1 MAFQQCL
8 TSVPL
13 LNPSEDVKSSKP
25 FLELRTEIGMYN
37 FESFFVFIFPHL
49 YGCSPSPCP
58 VAAVC
63 AALMEW
69 QRFTVVPAL
78 SWWDREAPHALMSGK
93 LVTVGSSIM
102 KTLKAAPSRLST
114 ACLSV
119 ENSSSL
125 KEDWS
130 LAGRGHTGLD
140 TGLCN
145 PLNLHW
151 TGVGL
156 FESQTSFWCRD
167 RRRALEL
174 HSHFSSAE
182 ILKQFIPWSGCCW
195 VCWSCPF
202 LLLQLKNYSWRR
214 N

>member
-1 MAFQQCL
+1 MAFQQHL

-13 LNPSEDVKSSKP
+13 LNPNEDVESS
-25 FLELRTEIGMYN
+25 FLELRREIGMYH
-37 FESFFVFIFPHL
+37 FSGSFTFSHL
-49 YGCSPSPCP
+49 
-58 VAAVC
+58 
-63 AALMEW
+63 
-69 QRFTVVPAL
+69 PAL
-78 SWWDREAPHALMSGK
+78 STLCVQHWWSGSRDSLWSQHPPDGTEKPLSNGIQNNKDLKGSIFEAHHS
-93 LVTVGSSIM
+93 
-102 KTLKAAPSRLST
+102 
-114 ACLSV
+114 LSV
-119 ENSSSL
+119 ENSSRRS
-125 KEDWS
+125 WS

-151 TGVGL
+151 TGVGH
-156 FESQTSFWCRD
+156 FKSQTSFWCRD
-167 RRRALEL
+167 RRQALEL

-202 LLLQLKNYSWRR
+202 FLLLQLKNYSWRR